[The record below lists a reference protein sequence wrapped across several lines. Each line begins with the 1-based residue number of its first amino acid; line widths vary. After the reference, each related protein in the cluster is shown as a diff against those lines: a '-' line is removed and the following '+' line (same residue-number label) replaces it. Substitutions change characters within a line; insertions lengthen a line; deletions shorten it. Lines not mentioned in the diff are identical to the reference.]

1 MKCEIF
7 ISIKWPVPDEVP
19 DDLATPESG
28 TQPDIVRA
36 SMRHPIYVHSKMT
49 IVDDDYILVHII
61 LLVLPVHYFYSQILN
76 GLPFHF
82 ISVHFPASL
91 FTHQNL
97 FYPIRLQLCVFFTFL
112 SSTKNCRNRSR
123 QISVTTK
130 PKVARKGSFITCKI
144 LLQKQHWHN
153 TKTRPHIKSVVVSP
167 NRLPLMGQTISDRK
181 RQHQSAFSRRKS

>member
-1 MKCEIF
+1 
-7 ISIKWPVPDEVP
+7 
-19 DDLATPESG
+19 
-28 TQPDIVRA
+28 
-36 SMRHPIYVHSKMT
+36 MRHPIYVHSKMT

-153 TKTRPHIKSVVVSP
+153 TKTRPHIKSVAVSP